1 MDNGTSWKQ
10 GAFMAVFAFLTLL
23 CWCPIGY
30 GSYGPA
36 SLMWGMPRWA
46 VIALAIGVVMFLL
59 ELIYLF
65 GTDLTLDDD
74 DLPEITRRISS
85 DVR

>member
-1 MDNGTSWKQ
+1 MSPMSIAN
-10 GAFMAVFAFLTLL
+10 
-23 CWCPIGY
+23 
-30 GSYGPA
+30 A
-36 SLMWGMPRWA
+36 SPLARRQRGLSLVEMM
-46 VIALAIGVVMFLL
+46 IALAIGVVMFFL

-85 DVR
+85 TSGGCRRRASRMSRV